1 MERKPK
7 HAFSKKNKI
16 KELLPCPFFKGRV
29 SFDVMGALNM
39 SGRMLSKEV
48 V

>member
-1 MERKPK
+1 MDRKLK

-16 KELLPCPFFKGRV
+16 KVSSLSFFLKNRIN
-29 SFDVMGALNM
+29 FDVMGALNM